1 MRHRKFKRKN
11 TSKSRVDK
19 RSTRI
24 QSVVETVVRER
35 EWSDKLY
42 EMSVFDVWE
51 SVVGEAIAGQT
62 APVLLLDGV
71 LRVDVAHQVYANEL
85 SVMKTEILSKLG
97 KILEGLNSLE
107 RRSDPKVRVVDIRFR
122 LNPQISK
129 VKNCGN
135 GTKLE
140 TSQQQKGDDIQK
152 DIKSISPELQER
164 IEAAVSVVNDNDLRE
179 ALKTLYLTQCSDM
192 EFSE

>member
-1 MRHRKFKRKN
+1 MRHRKFRRIN
-11 TSKSRVDK
+11 TGKPRVKK
-19 RSTRI
+19 RSTRM
-24 QSVVETVVRER
+24 QSIVETVVRER

-42 EMSVFDVWE
+42 EMSVIDVWE

-85 SVMKTEILSKLG
+85 SVMKTEILSKLE
-97 KILEGLNSLE
+97 KKLKGLNSLG
-107 RRSDPKVRVVDIRFR
+107 RRSNPKNKVFDIRFR
-122 LNPQISK
+122 LNPHISK
-129 VKNCGN
+129 VKNCEN

-140 TSQQQKGDDIQK
+140 TDQQLKSDDIQK
-152 DIKSISPELQER
+152 DNKSISPELMER

-179 ALKTLYLTQCSDM
+179 ALKTLFLTQCSDM
-192 EFSE
+192 ESTE

>member
-1 MRHRKFKRKN
+1 MRHRKFGRTN
-11 TSKSRVDK
+11 TGKLRVEK
-19 RSTRI
+19 RSTRM

-42 EMSVFDVWE
+42 EMSLFDIWE

-85 SVMKTEILSKLG
+85 SVMKTEILSKIG
-97 KILEGLNSLE
+97 KKLEGLNSLG
-107 RRSDPKVRVVDIRFR
+107 RRFGPKNRVVDIRFR

-129 VKNCGN
+129 VKNCEN
-135 GTKLE
+135 GTKPE
-140 TSQQQKGDDIQK
+140 TGQQQKVDDIQK
-152 DIKSISPELQER
+152 DAKSISPELLER

-179 ALKTLYLTQCSDM
+179 ALKTLFLTQCDDM
-192 EFSE
+192 EFAE

>member
-1 MRHRKFKRKN
+1 MRHRKSKRKN
-11 TSKSRVDK
+11 TSKLQVKK

-51 SVVGEAIAGQT
+51 SVVGEAIARQT

-97 KILEGLNSLE
+97 KKLEGLNSLG
-107 RRSDPKVRVVDIRFR
+107 RRSDPKVRIVDIRFR

-129 VKNCGN
+129 VKNCGY

-140 TSQQQKGDDIQK
+140 TSQQKSDDIQRN
-152 DIKSISPELQER
+152 IKSISPELLDR
-164 IEAAVSVVNDNDLRE
+164 IDAAVSVVNDYALRE
-179 ALKTLYLTQCSDM
+179 ALKTLFLTQCSDM
-192 EFSE
+192 EFVE